1 MGSLGFSK
9 SKSQSQSSSQQSS
22 FVDPAQQGFLQ
33 DLRTQAQQLQG
44 DQSGRIGE
52 LRGLSDRLGGIGSGF
67 IDQLQGFQQQL
78 RGGVPGIDQ
87 GAVGGIL
94 GGGQAGIEALT
105 GIAQGTNPAL
115 QALQAQASGQNPQL
129 QNQIGQLG
137 QDISRD
143 FLQQINPGI
152 TGGAVQAGQLG
163 SSRQGVAQ
171 GLAQQ
176 GALDAFS
183 RGATQLRSDD
193 IGRQLQASQAV
204 LGQQQGAAG
213 QLGGFQQG
221 ALQAQLGQGGLTQA
235 GILGGG
241 QLGLGGLGSLQGLFN
256 LGLSPFEAEFSPLQ
270 NLAGIVGGPTV
281 LSQGT
286 SQGTGQS
293 SSFSANVGVG

>member
-44 DQSGRIGE
+44 QQQQRIGD
-52 LRGLSDRLGGIGSGF
+52 LFGLGQGLGQQGQGFLGG
-67 IDQLQGFQQQL
+67 LQGAQQQL
-78 RGGVPGIDQ
+78 GGVGGIDQ
-87 GAVGGIL
+87 GAIQNIL
-94 GGGQAGIEALT
+94 GGGQAGIESLT

-115 QALQAQASGQNPQL
+115 QSLLAQSQGQNPQL

-176 GALDAFS
+176 GAIDAFG

-256 LGLSPFEAEFSPLQ
+256 LGLSPFQAEFSPLQ
-270 NLAGIVGGPTV
+270 NLAGIIGGPTV